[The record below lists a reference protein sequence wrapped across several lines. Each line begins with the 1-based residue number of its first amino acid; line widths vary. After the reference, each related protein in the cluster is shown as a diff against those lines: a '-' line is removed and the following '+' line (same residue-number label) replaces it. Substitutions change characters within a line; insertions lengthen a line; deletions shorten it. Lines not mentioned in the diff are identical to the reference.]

1 MQSTDTP
8 RSLGERIYQRRRRIG
23 ITQGE
28 LGAYVCLGSRA
39 ISDIERGRRAPG
51 VLLPR
56 LAEALGVHPLDL
68 TAASETIEPAGEEH
82 DLLSA
87 YRALPDEGRA
97 YVRGLVAD
105 AAAGRVA
112 R

>member
-1 MQSTDTP
+1 MRSTAIP
-8 RSLGERIYQRRRRIG
+8 RSIGERISARRRRIG

-28 LGAYVCLGSRA
+28 LGATVCLGPRT
-39 ISDIERGRRAPG
+39 ISDIERGKRAPG

-56 LAEALGVHPLDL
+56 LAEALGLHPQDL
-68 TAASETIEPAGEEH
+68 TADADPIEPAGEEH

-87 YRALPDEGRA
+87 YRALDEDGRR
-97 YVRGLVAD
+97 YFRGLVAD
-105 AAAGRVA
+105 AAAGRIA